1 MSNMMTIAPV
11 NSVAMIPI
19 DDVERM
25 AHAIAKS
32 GLFGVKTPE
41 QALALMLVAQ
51 SEGLHPAT
59 AARDYHI
66 ISGRPSMKA
75 DAMVAR
81 FQAAGGIIKWLEN
94 SDTRCSGEFSH
105 PASPTPVMIDWDLN
119 RAKKAQLLS
128 NAMWTKYPR
137 SMLRAR
143 VVSEGIRTVYPGV
156 LCGMYTPEEVE
167 SFTPEPTARIERD
180 ITPPVPEPLP
190 ELPRITASQHK
201 ALEARIHELQLD
213 RERVKSWVFRASR
226 ETVEHFP
233 DMPPALYKKLWEKL
247 PEMAAAYEA
256 ERAAVVPI
264 PTWEGA
270 VNDGDTYNPPVA
282 EPTEQELA

>member
-1 MSNMMTIAPV
+1 MSNMIPFTPPAAAI
-11 NSVAMIPI
+11 IPI
-19 DDVERM
+19 GDVERM
-25 AHAIAKS
+25 ALAIAKS
-32 GLFGVKTPE
+32 ALFGVKTPE

-59 AARDYHI
+59 AARDYHV

-94 SDTRCSGEFSH
+94 SDTRVAGEFSH
-105 PASPTPVMIDWDLN
+105 PASPTPVMIDWDMD
-119 RAKKAQLLS
+119 RAKKAELLS
-128 NAMWTKYPR
+128 NAMWRKYPR
-137 SMLRAR
+137 AMLRSR

-167 SFTPEPTARIERD
+167 SFQPEPPPPRIERD
-180 ITPPVPEPLP
+180 ITPQPPVPEQLP
-190 ELPRITASQHK
+190 NLPRITASQHK
-201 ALEARIHELQLD
+201 ALEARINELGLD
-213 RERVKSWVFRASR
+213 RARIKNWVFRASR

-247 PEMAAAYEA
+247 PDMADAYQAECAAQVDALTGTSAQIDA
-256 ERAAVVPI
+256 EHEPI
-264 PTWEGA
+264 
-270 VNDGDTYNPPVA
+270 NQ
-282 EPTEQELA
+282 EPA